1 MRTHNIAGQVMGS
14 LEAFEG
20 SRAALDTAQIL
31 IVRGMSRKKIQADK
45 LGNIITQL
53 LKDVGAVE
61 IDMFSDEAGDIIGVI
76 DEQIRSSVEISGE
89 TDVYG
94 IYRMKESFESMKCHA
109 DYKMGI
115 LNNEIAIFLVLWK
128 DMSGM
133 GPLFVEMVISLL
145 EA

>member
-31 IVRGMSRKKIQADK
+31 IVRGMSRKKIAADK
-45 LGNIITQL
+45 LEPTITQL
-53 LKDVGAVE
+53 FKDMEVVE
-61 IDMFSDEAGDIIGVI
+61 MDMFSDEAGDIIGVI
-76 DEQIRSSVEISGE
+76 DEQIRSCVEISGE
-89 TDVYG
+89 TDAYG
-94 IYRMKESFESMKCHA
+94 IYRMKESFESMNCNA

-115 LNNEIAIFLVLWK
+115 LNDEIAIFLVLWK
-128 DMSGM
+128 DKSGM
-133 GPLFVEMVISLL
+133 GPLFVEMVISLM